1 MNLLLI
7 ILSSGGGWEMVFI
20 GALIGL
26 AMWGFVSLDSKMR
39 ATKQLKKAEKLDILF
54 NQKITSRGGLLVLFN
69 DLFNYLKT
77 KLSIDEF
84 VDDGN
89 VVEYLRNTLYTN
101 EYIDK
106 GNIIVGSNENF
117 LIVVVIKGN
126 SFDTLKVVI
135 HNNKNNKRKE
145 WEFDFNVSQQQM
157 IDTIEAYLKSK
168 I

>member
-1 MNLLLI
+1 
-7 ILSSGGGWEMVFI
+7 
-20 GALIGL
+20 
-26 AMWGFVSLDSKMR
+26 
-39 ATKQLKKAEKLDILF
+39 
-54 NQKITSRGGLLVLFN
+54 
-69 DLFNYLKT
+69 
-77 KLSIDEF
+77 
-84 VDDGN
+84 
-89 VVEYLRNTLYTN
+89 
-101 EYIDK
+101 
-106 GNIIVGSNENF
+106 